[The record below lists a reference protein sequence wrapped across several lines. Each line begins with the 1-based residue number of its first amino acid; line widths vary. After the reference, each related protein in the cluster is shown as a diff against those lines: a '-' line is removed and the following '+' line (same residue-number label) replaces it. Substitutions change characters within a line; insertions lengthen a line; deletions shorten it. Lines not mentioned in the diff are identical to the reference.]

1 MNLPSVQKAVQN
13 EIPRDLRLS
22 VAHTSDIARYLEFQE
37 CLSYLKF
44 TIGPDS
50 GNIRSISV
58 VGGKIRPLSGDFAVM
73 CMEAHDV
80 YPMPGAAHNASLA
93 AQDGVLAPGDYY
105 LAVYPM
111 GNADVDIAFQDD
123 KGRIALESASVY
135 DCVAGQT
142 IDMGTVQDLVFESR
156 DIIPGSATLLY
167 MNADA
172 RSLDLSL
179 ISEDE
184 VEVNVLEGADWLS
197 VIRAKVVSSSVFRLT
212 MTENSGVTR
221 IGRFEVVSQDNGSRI
236 LYTVIQLGKSGGVSE
251 DALRGSL
258 TTFYESTGGD
268 QWRNNSGWCSEQ
280 PLDQWYGVHFTQYGS
295 LYNLSLSNNSLTGIL
310 PENFEGLKSAQYL
323 SLSRNSLSGHIYPY
337 IYDVVSVDLRQN
349 LFLSIA
355 DVYDPQWQLV
365 TDGFASLYSYPAKI
379 ILVDSDGKVVLD
391 PTRTDRDDILAF
403 LEEKYGLYDGP
414 VLPGPPVEDSEDGFV
429 TVLQTAEV
437 GNGIDL
443 VLMGDS
449 YGAAAI
455 NDGTYAAVMR
465 EAMDYFFEIEPYQSY
480 RHLFNVYMVNV
491 VSDEG
496 SRLGVSYGEGTSIT
510 GDDDL
515 CFQYAS
521 KALSPERLAD
531 ALVITIVNS
540 TQFGGSTY
548 MYAPSEGDRGN
559 GKAVSY
565 IPKVQKKMDFRGLI
579 QHEAGGH
586 GFAKLAD
593 EYVGGLGDEIPES
606 EGVYEGALD
615 YSAGVWRPTYTSI
628 MKDNQGVFNAP
639 SREAIWRRIHK
650 LAYGAD
656 WQYDFESFAEYDAAN
671 RRPIEY

>member
-280 PLDQWYGVHFTQYGS
+280 PLDQWYGVYFTQYGS
-295 LYNLSLSNNSLTGIL
+295 QYNLSLSNNSLTGIL

-355 DVYDPQWQLV
+355 DVYDPEKKLVQYLYLSENIIKGDLPENIPHMPHLRMLEMSGNRFSGTVPESYGKILERGGQLYLSGNNLSGELPESIRLN
-365 TDGFASLYSYPAKI
+365 DGFRKVSWPY
-379 ILVDSDGKVVLD
+379 ILFQNGEGFDFSNIDIYLNYQAHGVDCAPVDV
-391 PTRTDRDDILAF
+391 R
-403 LEEKYGLYDGP
+403 EYYGRHEY
-414 VLPGPPVEDSEDGFV
+414 
-429 TVLQTAEV
+429 TVYVDFSGDKELFAEV
-437 GNGIDL
+437 NGWW
-443 VLMGDS
+443 
-449 YGAAAI
+449 
-455 NDGTYAAVMR
+455 T
-465 EAMDYFFEIEPYQSY
+465 
-480 RHLFNVYMVNV
+480 
-491 VSDEG
+491 VS
-496 SRLGVSYGEGTSIT
+496 
-510 GDDDL
+510 
-515 CFQYAS
+515 
-521 KALSPERLAD
+521 
-531 ALVITIVNS
+531 
-540 TQFGGSTY
+540 
-548 MYAPSEGDRGN
+548 
-559 GKAVSY
+559 
-565 IPKVQKKMDFRGLI
+565 
-579 QHEAGGH
+579 
-586 GFAKLAD
+586 
-593 EYVGGLGDEIPES
+593 
-606 EGVYEGALD
+606 
-615 YSAGVWRPTYTSI
+615 
-628 MKDNQGVFNAP
+628 
-639 SREAIWRRIHK
+639 
-650 LAYGAD
+650 
-656 WQYDFESFAEYDAAN
+656 
-671 RRPIEY
+671 

>member
-1 MNLPSVQKAVQN
+1 MTRSCSPKSTDGGQYHEQGLGAIGYANS
-13 EIPRDLRLS
+13 ISRDL
-22 VAHTSDIARYLEFQE
+22 EE
-37 CLSYLKF
+37 
-44 TIGPDS
+44 
-50 GNIRSISV
+50 
-58 VGGKIRPLSGDFAVM
+58 
-73 CMEAHDV
+73 
-80 YPMPGAAHNASLA
+80 
-93 AQDGVLAPGDYY
+93 
-105 LAVYPM
+105 
-111 GNADVDIAFQDD
+111 
-123 KGRIALESASVY
+123 
-135 DCVAGQT
+135 
-142 IDMGTVQDLVFESR
+142 
-156 DIIPGSATLLY
+156 
-167 MNADA
+167 
-172 RSLDLSL
+172 
-179 ISEDE
+179 
-184 VEVNVLEGADWLS
+184 
-197 VIRAKVVSSSVFRLT
+197 
-212 MTENSGVTR
+212 
-221 IGRFEVVSQDNGSRI
+221 
-236 LYTVIQLGKSGGVSE
+236 
-251 DALRGSL
+251 
-258 TTFYESTGGD
+258 
-268 QWRNNSGWCSEQ
+268 
-280 PLDQWYGVHFTQYGS
+280 
-295 LYNLSLSNNSLTGIL
+295 
-310 PENFEGLKSAQYL
+310 LKSL
-323 SLSRNSLSGHIYPY
+323 
-337 IYDVVSVDLRQN
+337 
-349 LFLSIA
+349 
-355 DVYDPQWQLV
+355 YDPQWQLV